1 MGGMGGMVPAPGQ
14 IRAVLFDLDDTLVD
28 ARRSWRRGFAQTI
41 AELHAASPALRAVG
55 SPEAIYDA
63 HFRRHSEAAHRAAGG
78 GEWQERFTREAF
90 ERLLA
95 EQLTPDPRLAARLSD
110 AYRAAILEQVEAFP
124 DALETLE
131 AVAARYPLGLI
142 SNGPGQLQRSKVE
155 RFGLE
160 RFFAAVVISGEVGV
174 RKPDPAIF
182 GLALEAMAVP
192 AEAAVYVGDNPH
204 HDVVGACGAGL
215 AAIWVNRGD
224 WGDWPV
230 EAPGEGRAAPPHVEV
245 RELREA
251 WVHLGVG

>member
-1 MGGMGGMVPAPGQ
+1 MGGGLPAPEQ

-28 ARRSWRRGFAQTI
+28 ARGSWRRGFAEAI
-41 AELHAASPALRAVG
+41 VELHVASPGPQALG
-55 SPEAIYDA
+55 TPEAIYDA
-63 HFRRHSEAAHRAAGG
+63 HFRRYSEAAHRAAGG
-78 GEWQERFTREAF
+78 DEWQERFTLEAF

-95 EQLTPDPRLAARLSD
+95 EHVEPDPALAARLSSV
-110 AYRAAILEQVEAFP
+110 YRAAVLEHVETFP
-124 DALETLE
+124 DALETLA
-131 AVAARYPLGLI
+131 AVGARYPLGLI
-142 SNGPGQLQRSKVE
+142 SNGPAPLQRPKVE

-160 RFFAAVVISGEVGV
+160 RHFVTVVISGEVGV

-204 HDVVGACGAGL
+204 DDVVGACDSGL

-224 WGDWPV
+224 WLAEALREGR
-230 EAPGEGRAAPPHVEV
+230 EAPATYVEV